1 VDPARKMT
9 MIPTEIEMFDVTG
22 KPSVRRDLPASL
34 RVGDRI
40 KLRFRLQ
47 QVKDGRNQELVVD
60 GDFRAVQASL
70 DATCV
75 PPRQKVSV
83 ESASGVPPVWRSLKG
98 PPSKPQPERVL
109 SPTHFPPTTVR

>member
-1 VDPARKMT
+1 
-9 MIPTEIEMFDVTG
+9 MIPAEIEMSDVTG
-22 KPSVRRDLPASL
+22 KPSVRHDLPASL

-60 GDFRAVQASL
+60 GDYRITQVTL

-75 PPRQKVSV
+75 PPRQKLSV
-83 ESASGVPPVWRSLKG
+83 ETASGVVPTWKSLKG
-98 PPSKPQPERVL
+98 SPSKAQPKREL
-109 SPTHFPPTTVR
+109 PPTHFPPTTVR